1 MKKIKQFTALCLVLA
16 VSFTALSVPS
26 FATDY
31 QSTYNFWNW
40 AYDHTWFLGKLITG
54 SADNVCSVSE
64 DSLHHASQH
73 SSDGLVD
80 GEYTYSCICDY
91 CGQTFKAVATDLEAT
106 YENETPDYTVDSDGN
121 ITHMGEWIFDA
132 LYSGPYAV
140 FDWYSETFAQV
151 TFYPVG
157 TNPAVGELE
166 YHFTVPA
173 NTDIYIAGPF
183 SHCETYE
190 GTYTGIFGAV
200 KWRDGTNTGNISFEV
215 ITLDDG
221 STVKTFN
228 SGDHTEFYIESSQ
241 YIVPGTFVRY
251 VNFPI
256 VRYYGGEVD
265 VTDTPIGGGGSIS
278 YVDDNSNNEIIENQ
292 FFDQSTNTYHNPI
305 TNESQVIEDWE
316 YDYST
321 RTYTGHTENG
331 DVLITYGDENISVV
345 EGGNT
350 YNYYY
355 ATPDSSGGNG
365 GTGGSGDTDGE
376 SIWDKIGHLLGELV
390 GGLLD
395 LITGVI
401 SGLLD
406 NLIALV
412 ETTLDK
418 LGNIVNL
425 FGSFGDALKSLW
437 SWLPEDIVTI
447 LAAGVSVV
455 VFASV
460 IKLFI

>member
-1 MKKIKQFTALCLVLA
+1 MKKIKQITALCLILA

-31 QSTYNFWNW
+31 QSKYNFWNW

-73 SSDGLVD
+73 SADGLVD
-80 GEYTYSCICDY
+80 GEYTYSCICDH

-121 ITHMGEWIFDA
+121 ILNVGKWEFRPD
-132 LYSGPYAV
+132 YAV
-140 FDWYSETFAQV
+140 AYADFEWYSETFAKV
-151 TFYPVG
+151 TFHQVG
-157 TNPAVGELE
+157 SFPASGSLVYRMDL
-166 YHFTVPA
+166 PK
-173 NTDIYIAGPF
+173 NTDVYIAGPCYKQEQIDGEIVGMVTSDF
-183 SHCETYE
+183 VRIDDTHRIDYET
-190 GTYTGIFGAV
+190 
-200 KWRDGTNTGNISFEV
+200 
-215 ITLDDG
+215 ITLDGG
-221 STVKTFN
+221 STVKYFN
-228 SGDHTEFYIESSQ
+228 SGEHTKLYLETTRFSAL
-241 YIVPGTFVRY
+241 GTY
-251 VNFPI
+251 TWYCTLPI
-256 VRYYGGEVD
+256 VRYYGGDVD
-265 VTDTPIGGGGSIS
+265 LTDTPIGGGGSIS

-365 GTGGSGDTDGE
+365 GSGGSGDTDGE
-376 SIWDKIGHLLGELV
+376 SIWDKLGHLLGELV

-412 ETTLDK
+412 ETTLEK
-418 LGNIVNL
+418 LGSIVNL